1 MGLNAV
7 VAVTDGHAFAGAW
20 LIDEKLPILT
30 NDDPQ
35 DVRKRVDNRDL
46 ILFETTLVT
55 NDSPVTF
62 EQARER
68 ARELISE
75 DKASEFVMVIDV
87 AQARAQSI
95 KPLST
100 VEEAK
105 DPDKCNVFALYKCFS
120 TETDQKELASRYR
133 AGGMGYGEA
142 KQLCFEALNAELS
155 GPREN
160 YQNIRKV
167 RYTCNYK
174 GRFNRSMG

>member
-1 MGLNAV
+1 MILIYYFPV
-7 VAVTDGHAFAGAW
+7 VS
-20 LIDEKLPILT
+20 KLPILT

-75 DKASEFVMVIDV
+75 DKESEFVMVIDI

-100 VEEAK
+100 VEEA
-105 DPDKCNVFALYKCFS
+105 
-120 TETDQKELASRYR
+120 
-133 AGGMGYGEA
+133 
-142 KQLCFEALNAELS
+142 
-155 GPREN
+155 
-160 YQNIRKV
+160 
-167 RYTCNYK
+167 
-174 GRFNRSMG
+174 